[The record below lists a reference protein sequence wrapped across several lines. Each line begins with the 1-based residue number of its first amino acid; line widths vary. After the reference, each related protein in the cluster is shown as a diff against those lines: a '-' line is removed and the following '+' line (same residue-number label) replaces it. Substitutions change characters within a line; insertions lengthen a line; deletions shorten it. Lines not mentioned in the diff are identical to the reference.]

1 MMMGII
7 IIQRKLKSN
16 DIRKEIGM
24 AKFRVVLER
33 EDCTGCES
41 CVSSCDASF
50 EMADDG
56 FAHLKGSK
64 RVGSNDEL
72 DTDDLGC
79 SKDGADV
86 CPVNVIHV
94 FEGGE
99 KII

>member
-1 MMMGII
+1 MTRII
-7 IIQRKLKSN
+7 TFQLSLKNN
-16 DIRKEIGM
+16 DTRKEIVM
-24 AKFRVVLER
+24 AKFKVVLER
-33 EDCTGCES
+33 EDCTSCES
-41 CVSSCDASF
+41 CVSSCEDSF

-72 DTDDLGC
+72 ETDDLGC
-79 SKDGADV
+79 KKDGADV

-94 FEGGE
+94 FEGGK